1 VADWPEAVERVAAY
15 LRGAGAEA
23 RIEEFIDG
31 TPTAEDAARVIGC
44 ELGQVV
50 KSIVLECDGRPAV
63 VLAPGN
69 RRVDAAKVAAV
80 LHCTSARV
88 AGRQQVVAATGF
100 EPGAVAPFPLP
111 QATDVL
117 IERTLLSHEV
127 VWVGAGSP
135 RHMAGLAPTELAR
148 LAHARPIDAVQ
159 EGT

>member
-1 VADWPEAVERVAAY
+1 MADWPEAVERVAAY

-23 RIEEFIDG
+23 RIEEFVDG

-69 RRVDAAKVAAV
+69 RRVDTGKIAAV
-80 LHCTSARV
+80 LHCASARV
-88 AGRQQVVAATGF
+88 AGPQGVVAATGF
-100 EPGAVAPFPLP
+100 APGAVAPFPLP

-117 IERTLLSHEV
+117 IERTLLSHGV